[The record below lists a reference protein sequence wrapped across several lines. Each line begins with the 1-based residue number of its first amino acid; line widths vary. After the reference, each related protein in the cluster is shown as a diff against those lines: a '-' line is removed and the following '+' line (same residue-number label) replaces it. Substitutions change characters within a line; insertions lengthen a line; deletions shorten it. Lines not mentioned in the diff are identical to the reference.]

1 MAERIFD
8 LDKSL
13 FRRSHE
19 MKKGAT
25 AMTRAVLL
33 LTALAAAGL
42 AFAEDATQTK
52 HRGSYAL
59 NGRIH
64 V

>member
-1 MAERIFD
+1 
-8 LDKSL
+8 
-13 FRRSHE
+13 
-19 MKKGAT
+19 
-25 AMTRAVLL
+25 MTRAILL
-33 LTALAAAGL
+33 LSAVAAAGL

-64 V
+64 VALFGHPDGKPLTSGPAGC

>member
-1 MAERIFD
+1 
-8 LDKSL
+8 
-13 FRRSHE
+13 